1 MVQRLRTGKVRALSC
16 QTSTSGARDLSLRPA
31 FGRITTVQ
39 VFERAGQAPSGV
51 DRARLVLPGY
61 QGPMKIVRTVAALG
75 ITKKIITEAKKPE
88 NQAKIKAGA
97 EKLRSRSRG
106 RRP

>member
-1 MVQRLRTGKVRALSC
+1 
-16 QTSTSGARDLSLRPA
+16 
-31 FGRITTVQ
+31 
-39 VFERAGQAPSGV
+39 
-51 DRARLVLPGY
+51 
-61 QGPMKIVRTVAALG
+61 MKIVRTVAALG

-106 RRP
+106 RSSTGHSLIA